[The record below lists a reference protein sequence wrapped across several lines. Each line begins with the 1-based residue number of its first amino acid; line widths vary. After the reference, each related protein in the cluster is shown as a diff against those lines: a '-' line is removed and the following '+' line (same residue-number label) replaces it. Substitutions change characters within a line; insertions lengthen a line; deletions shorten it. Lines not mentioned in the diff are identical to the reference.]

1 MTKIDIFYQ
10 EVRKQ
15 IKNYYRY
22 NKDPDIIEIYNLAY
36 EAGIPPTIVEEVI
49 QDTMV
54 DMSRI
59 YGTDTDAE

>member
-22 NKDPDIIEIYNLAY
+22 NKEPDMMEIYNLAW
-36 EAGIPPTIVEEVI
+36 EAGVPPTMVEEVI

-54 DMSRI
+54 DMSRL
-59 YGTDTDAE
+59 YGTDTDTE

>member
-22 NKDPDIIEIYNLAY
+22 NKEPDMIEIYNLAG
-36 EAGIPPTIVEEVI
+36 EAGVPPSMVEEVI
-49 QDTMV
+49 QDTMT
-54 DMSRI
+54 DMSRL
-59 YGTDTDAE
+59 YGTDTDAK

>member
-22 NKDPDIIEIYNLAY
+22 NKEPDMIEIYNLAG
-36 EAGIPPTIVEEVI
+36 EAGVPPSMVEEVI
-49 QDTMV
+49 QDTMI
-54 DMSRI
+54 DMSRL
-59 YGTDTDAE
+59 YGTNTDAE

>member
-22 NKDPDIIEIYNLAY
+22 NKDPDMMEIYKLAWD
-36 EAGIPPTIVEEVI
+36 AGVPPTMVEEVV

-59 YGTDTDAE
+59 YGTDTDTE